1 MGSPRTPV
9 PQAGPGRKLWNP
21 PLNLRCE
28 ARREDLIWSVRG
40 ANRRRSGSLI
50 WWICQRPTPNG
61 FSLIRNR
68 YNNILVW
75 TRTRYKVVIG
85 LHHKQHWNL
94 FVCCIG
100 LLLLREMFS
109 VACRCW
115 VDIPNYK
122 HESFLSSA
130 FLAWLVSF
138 GLSTDSLL
146 YLACFPNP
154 LAIGSESE
162 NLTMLYLANI
172 TFQVYREIQSPEKYT

>member
-1 MGSPRTPV
+1 MMLVVKMPIWSPCHWWGLDCWEGIFNQSPNLATKTFLVRRFPSLGEWGKKRLMSEYPRHHPTPPLWISQWAPLGPPV

-85 LHHKQHWNL
+85 LHHKQLW
-94 FVCCIG
+94 
-100 LLLLREMFS
+100 
-109 VACRCW
+109 
-115 VDIPNYK
+115 
-122 HESFLSSA
+122 
-130 FLAWLVSF
+130 
-138 GLSTDSLL
+138 
-146 YLACFPNP
+146 
-154 LAIGSESE
+154 
-162 NLTMLYLANI
+162 
-172 TFQVYREIQSPEKYT
+172 